1 MLLLKIARSLLLCS
15 HKHLLITRAVYIPG
29 VQNCAVGLMFPVGPS
44 HNEWKLSTALV
55 QMLWNKFGKAEVDF
69 IASQD
74 NAQYL
79 TGD

>member
-1 MLLLKIARSLLLCS
+1 
-15 HKHLLITRAVYIPG
+15 
-29 VQNCAVGLMFPVGPS
+29 MFPVGPS